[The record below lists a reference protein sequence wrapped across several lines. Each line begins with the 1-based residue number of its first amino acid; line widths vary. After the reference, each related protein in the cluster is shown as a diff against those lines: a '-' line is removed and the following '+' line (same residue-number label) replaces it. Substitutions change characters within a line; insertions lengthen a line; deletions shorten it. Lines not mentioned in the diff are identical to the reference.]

1 MSLSR
6 TQIVNWLTRCGDI
19 FSTESEYLT
28 GLDREI
34 GDADHGLNMNRGF
47 SKVVEKLPAIADKD
61 IGFILK
67 NTGMTLLS
75 SVGGA
80 SGPLF
85 GTFFIRAAQAT
96 QARQSLTLE
105 ELYQMFRDGA
115 DGVISRGKAEPGD
128 KTMCDVWVPVVE
140 SLRQSSE
147 QNLSV
152 PVALEAASSIAE
164 SAAQSTITMQARK
177 GRASYLG
184 ERSIGHQD
192 RSLTGFSKTSST
204 PRRNALAISAIFSV
218 ADITRTGVW
227 SPLLR
232 ICSSSLSPF
241 IRGIAISHIIRSGVK
256 PPSNS
261 RASTPSAASTVVAP
275 NEENHE
281 SRSERNTCSSST
293 MRICFPTNGCVMFS
307 PLTGFTQ

>member
-96 QARQSLTLE
+96 QARQSLKLPVASPNP
-105 ELYQMFRDGA
+105 LHKVRLRCKPA
-115 DGVISRGKAEPGD
+115 KAAPVIS
-128 KTMCDVWVPVVE
+128 V
-140 SLRQSSE
+140 
-147 QNLSV
+147 
-152 PVALEAASSIAE
+152 
-164 SAAQSTITMQARK
+164 
-177 GRASYLG
+177 
-184 ERSIGHQD
+184 
-192 RSLTGFSKTSST
+192 
-204 PRRNALAISAIFSV
+204 NAVLV
-218 ADITRTGVW
+218 TRTPVR
-227 SPLLR
+227 PR
-232 ICSSSLSPF
+232 
-241 IRGIAISHIIRSGVK
+241 
-256 PPSNS
+256 
-261 RASTPSAASTVVAP
+261 
-275 NEENHE
+275 
-281 SRSERNTCSSST
+281 
-293 MRICFPTNGCVMFS
+293 
-307 PLTGFTQ
+307 